1 MFEATHKGIID
12 LARKHFEKNHDIARM
27 KILCKQSK
35 ENLKF
40 GEPLFTEEELRIE
53 DKRVDVALSYSS
65 FVEDIE
71 LIDRILRSK

>member
-1 MFEATHKGIID
+1 
-12 LARKHFEKNHDIARM
+12 M